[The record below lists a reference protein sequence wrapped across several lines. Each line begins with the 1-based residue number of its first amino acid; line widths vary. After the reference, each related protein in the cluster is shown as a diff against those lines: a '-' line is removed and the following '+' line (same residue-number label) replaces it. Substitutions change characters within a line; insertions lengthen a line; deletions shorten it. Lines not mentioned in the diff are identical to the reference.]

1 MISRIDGFYRVLWNS
16 RGVGTWRLLGD
27 YLVGGALG
35 VNKIQIEKKGRGSL
49 CRGLVLDG
57 EGLGVLAQVWA
68 GKSV

>member
-1 MISRIDGFYRVLWNS
+1 MSILVENLISSFLEV
-16 RGVGTWRLLGD
+16 TWRLLGD